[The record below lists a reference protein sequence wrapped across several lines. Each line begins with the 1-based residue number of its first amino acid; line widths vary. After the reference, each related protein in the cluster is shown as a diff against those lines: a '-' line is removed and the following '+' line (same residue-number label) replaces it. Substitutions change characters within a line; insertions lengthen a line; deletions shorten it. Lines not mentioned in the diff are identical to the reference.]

1 METRTPTRSIA
12 VLGAGTMG
20 RGIAQVAAMA
30 GYAVRLYD
38 LNEEILD
45 RAMKHIEATLDGGI
59 RRGKVTEEE
68 KRATLSAIEPTAD
81 FRHAV
86 VDADLVIEA
95 APEKLALKQDIF
107 RSLDQNCPPQTIL
120 ATNTSSLSVKEIAE
134 ATHRPQSVL
143 GMHFFNPPH
152 IMKLV
157 EIVRHDGT
165 APEVVDVVLGVARR
179 MKKEPIVVRDF
190 PGFATSRLGVALG
203 LEAMRMVEQGVAS
216 VEDIDRAMELGYNH
230 PMGPLRLGDLV
241 GLDVRLHIAE
251 YLYEKLGSEVFRP
264 PEILKRMVREGK
276 LGKKTGQGFYRWE
289 ET

>member
-1 METRTPTRSIA
+1 METRTPIRSIA

-45 RAMKHIEATLDGGI
+45 RAMKHIETTLDGGI

-68 KRATLSAIEPTAD
+68 KKATLSAIEPTAD

-86 VDADLVIEA
+86 ADADLVIEA
-95 APEKLALKQDIF
+95 APEKLALKQEIF
-107 RSLDQNCPPQTIL
+107 RSLDRSCPSETIL

-134 ATHRPQSVL
+134 ATRRPQAVL

-157 EIVRHDGT
+157 EVVRHDET
-165 APEVVDVVLGVARR
+165 APGVVEVVLDVARR

-289 ET
+289 EA